1 MNALNDILVVVSGF
15 IYSHIL
21 ILLLVSAGLYFT
33 LRTRAVQ
40 IRMFGHMWQT
50 IMKSRTVEGD
60 GISSFQAFAIGIASR
75 VGTGNI
81 MGVALA
87 LILGGPGAIFWMWV
101 IALIGMAT
109 AFIEATLAQMFKVRA
124 TDGTFRGGPAYYI
137 QRGLGKRRWGV
148 VFACCLI
155 FTFGFSY
162 NLVQAKTISGVLQS
176 TFHLPAWV
184 TAVGL
189 ILLCAP
195 IIFGGIKRIAQ
206 AAAVIA
212 PLMAFVYIGLALVII
227 VMNYKQVPGVF
238 SLIFST
244 AFKPMAVGGGIV
256 GGLSAAVLNGAK
268 RGLYSNEAGMGS
280 APNAAATATV
290 AHPVQQGL
298 IQSMGVFVDTILICS
313 ATAFICIISG
323 VYQPG
328 VTTDALAP
336 VLTQQSIAAQLGDW
350 TKIPVALIIFVF
362 AYSSILGNYS
372 YAEVNLD
379 FIRGVGKNNLALRLF
394 AVLAVGLG
402 AVLEMGL
409 TVNLADLS
417 QATMAV
423 INLVAIFLMGGW
435 AVAALRDYERQ
446 WVKIRQGE
454 SHMLHF
460 RGIKNPDLPKDLPE
474 SVWVE
479 DFSRFS
485 ENHKCLK

>member
-1 MNALNDILVVVSGF
+1 MSILNNILVAISTF

-21 ILLLVSAGLYFT
+21 ILFLVFAGLYFT
-33 LRTRAVQ
+33 IRTRAVQ
-40 IRMFGHMWQT
+40 VRMFGHMWT
-50 IMKSRTVEGD
+50 NIMKSRTVEGD

-87 LILGGPGAIFWMWV
+87 LILGGPGAIFWMWI

-109 AFIEATLAQMFKVRA
+109 AFIEATLAQMFKIRA

-137 QRGLGKRRWGV
+137 TRGLGRRSWGV
-148 VFACCLI
+148 VFASCLI

-162 NLVQAKTISGVLQS
+162 NLVQAKTIAGVLQS
-176 TFHLPAWV
+176 TFHLPTWV
-184 TAVGL
+184 TALGL
-189 ILLCAP
+189 ILMCAP
-195 IIFGGIKRIAQ
+195 IIFGGIKRIAK
-206 AAAVIA
+206 AAAIIA
-212 PLMAFVYIGLALVII
+212 PIMALTYIFIALIII
-227 VMNYKQVPGVF
+227 VINYREIPRVF

-244 AFKPMAVGGGIV
+244 AFKPMSVGGGIV
-256 GGLSAAVLNGAK
+256 GGLSVAILNGAK

-323 VYQPG
+323 VYQAG
-328 VTTDALAP
+328 ITSDSMAP
-336 VLTQQSIAAQLGDW
+336 VLTQQSIAAQLGAW

-379 FIRGVGKNNLALRLF
+379 FIRGVGKNNIPLRLL
-394 AVLAVGLG
+394 AVFAVGLG
-402 AVLEMGL
+402 AVLEMDL
-409 TVNLADLS
+409 VINLADLS
-417 QATMAV
+417 QATMAI
-423 INLVAIFLMGGW
+423 INLLAIFLMGGW
-435 AVAALRDYERQ
+435 AVAALKDYERQ
-446 WVKIRQGE
+446 WMKISRGE
-454 SHMLHF
+454 SHILHF

-474 SVWVE
+474 SVWIE
-479 DFSRFS
+479 DYGVIP
-485 ENHKCLK
+485 KA

>member
-1 MNALNDILVVVSGF
+1 MNILNNILVAISTF

-21 ILLLVSAGLYFT
+21 ILFLVFAGLYFT
-33 LRTRAVQ
+33 IRTRVVQ
-40 IRMFGHMWQT
+40 VRMFGHMWT
-50 IMKSRTVEGD
+50 NIMKSRTVEGD

-87 LILGGPGAIFWMWV
+87 LILGGPGAIFWMWI

-109 AFIEATLAQMFKVRA
+109 AFIEATLAQMFKIRA

-137 QRGLGKRRWGV
+137 TRGLGRRSWGV
-148 VFACCLI
+148 VFASCLI

-162 NLVQAKTISGVLQS
+162 NLVQAKTIAGVLQS
-176 TFHLPAWV
+176 TFYLPTWV
-184 TAVGL
+184 TALGL
-189 ILLCAP
+189 ILMCAP
-195 IIFGGIKRIAQ
+195 IIFGGIKRIAK
-206 AAAVIA
+206 AAAIIA
-212 PLMAFVYIGLALVII
+212 PIMALTYIFIALIII
-227 VMNYKQVPGVF
+227 VINYREIPRVF
-238 SLIFST
+238 SLIFTT
-244 AFKPMAVGGGIV
+244 AFKPMSVGGGIV
-256 GGLSAAVLNGAK
+256 GGLSVAILNGAK

-323 VYQPG
+323 VYQAG
-328 VTTDALAP
+328 ITSDSLAP
-336 VLTQQSIAAQLGDW
+336 VLTQQSIAAQLGAW

-379 FIRGVGKNNLALRLF
+379 FIRGVGKNNIILRLL
-394 AVLAVGLG
+394 AVFAVGLG
-402 AVLEMGL
+402 AILEMDL
-409 TVNLADLS
+409 VINLADLS
-417 QATMAV
+417 QATMAI
-423 INLVAIFLMGGW
+423 INLLAIFLMGGW
-435 AVAALRDYERQ
+435 AVAALKDYERQ
-446 WVKIRQGE
+446 WMKISRGE
-454 SHMLHF
+454 SHILHF

-479 DFSRFS
+479 DYGVVP
-485 ENHKCLK
+485 KA

>member
-1 MNALNDILVVVSGF
+1 MGMAAWNEFLGTVSSF

-33 LRTRAVQ
+33 FRTRAVQ
-40 IRMFGHMWQT
+40 LRMFGHMWAN
-50 IMKSRTVEGD
+50 IMKSRSVEGE

-87 LILGGPGAIFWMWV
+87 LILGGPGAVFWMWV

-109 AFIEATLAQMFKVRA
+109 AFVEASLAQMFKIRA

-137 QRGLGKRRWGV
+137 SRGLGSRRWGL

-176 TFHLPAWV
+176 TFQLPAGL
-184 TAVGL
+184 TALGL
-189 ILLCAP
+189 VLLCAP
-195 IIFGGIKRIAQ
+195 IIFGGIKRIAR
-206 AAAVIA
+206 AAAIIA
-212 PLMAFVYIGLALVII
+212 PVMALAYVALALLII
-227 VMNYKQVPGVF
+227 ILNYRELPRVF
-238 SLIFST
+238 ALIFST
-244 AFKPMAVGGGIV
+244 AFEPLAVGGGLV

-328 VTTDALAP
+328 KTAEALAP
-336 VLTQQSIAAQLGDW
+336 VLTQQSIAAQLGAW

-379 FIRGVGKNNLALRLF
+379 FIRGVGKNNLPLRLL
-394 AVLAVGLG
+394 AVFAVGLG
-402 AVLEMGL
+402 AVLDMGF
-409 TVNLADLS
+409 VINLADLS
-417 QATMAV
+417 QAAMAI
-423 INLVAIFLMGGW
+423 INLVALFLMGGW

-446 WVKIRQGE
+446 WAKIRRGE
-454 SHMLHF
+454 SHVLHF

-479 DFSRFS
+479 DYGVVPRA
-485 ENHKCLK
+485 